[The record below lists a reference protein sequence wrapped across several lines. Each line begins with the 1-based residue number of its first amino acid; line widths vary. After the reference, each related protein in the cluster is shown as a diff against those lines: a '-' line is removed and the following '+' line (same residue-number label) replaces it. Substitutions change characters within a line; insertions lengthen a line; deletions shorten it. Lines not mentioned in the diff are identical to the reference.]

1 MYLQHEESVNRDI
14 NRIRDH
20 IIEMAQCTE
29 TSLRDCIR
37 ACLEHNHQ
45 LAYAIILRDQYI
57 DEKEKEIDRLCLE
70 FIIKQQ
76 PVAQPLRFA
85 FSAIKLN
92 MEIERVGDYA
102 ESMARH
108 IFKMK
113 EWPEEYCK
121 RGILELADLS
131 ITMFHDAIQSF
142 IEQSV
147 ETARKALSMEDKVDT
162 LRTDL
167 INRLV
172 AQTRDK
178 ETPIPLLNIIR
189 RFERV
194 ADQAR
199 NICMEVLYMCTGEYA
214 KHPGAETFRVLFVD
228 EHNSMRS
235 QIAEAVANG
244 LNQQRF
250 IFSSAGLEP
259 KPIDPRTVDF
269 MKTKGYDLSGA
280 SSRSL
285 KQIPNL
291 DFYQVVVVFASEA
304 KSIFPR
310 EPRKTI
316 YLDWEIDA
324 PSLSRDDGETINA
337 GYENMFN
344 FISKHV
350 TELVNAII
358 GTSNEKKGGINAS

>member
-1 MYLQHEESVNRDI
+1 MYLQHEASVNRDL

-20 IIEMAQCTE
+20 IIQMARCTE

-37 ACLEHNHQ
+37 ACVENNHQ

-76 PVAQPLRFA
+76 PVSQPLRFA

-102 ESMARH
+102 ESVARH
-108 IFKMK
+108 IIKMK

-121 RGILELADLS
+121 NDILQLADLS
-131 ITMFHDAIQSF
+131 INMFHEAIQSF
-142 IEQSV
+142 IDQSV
-147 ETARKALSMEDKVDT
+147 ETARKALSVEDTVDT
-162 LRTDL
+162 LRTEL

-172 AQTRDK
+172 AQSRGK
-178 ETPIPLLNIIR
+178 EFPMPLFNIIR

-199 NICMEVLYMCTGEYA
+199 NICMEVLYMCTGEYV
-214 KHPGAETFRVLFVD
+214 KHPSAETFRILFVD

-244 LNQQRF
+244 LNQPRF
-250 IFSSAGLEP
+250 IFSSAGLDP
-259 KPIDPRTVDF
+259 KPIDPRTIDF
-269 MKTKGYDLSGA
+269 MKTKGYELSNA
-280 SSRSL
+280 TSRSL

-291 DFYQVVVVFASEA
+291 DYYQVVVVFASEA

-310 EPRKTI
+310 EPGKTI

-324 PSLSRDDGETINA
+324 PSLSRDDDETINA

-350 TELVNAII
+350 TGLVNAII
-358 GTSNEKKGGINAS
+358 GTSDGRKGDGMIL